1 MTAVPVSVVRH
12 DSTRTLEEQFELGG
26 GTFPPN
32 RSIDGNKRVDGRG
45 CPVDPVAVFETARRR
60 GHDAVLWHLPWQDVA
75 LVGVGSAWTVTAAGY
90 NRFDDVSS
98 RWRALMR
105 GAVHVVDDA
114 TGPERGVTVGV
125 DAGSDAGATG
135 PGPGPMLLGGFA
147 FEAGSATG
155 PWTPFGDARLELPR
169 VMYGHVAGRVW
180 TTVNTV
186 VTAATDPRQ
195 AAESVVRERDVVV
208 KLRPSKDGGSLLAS
222 AAGQAAAAGEADDLQ
237 RITQVEDVQPKEHWL
252 AAVEEVAGAIR
263 SGRLDKAVLARSARV
278 VSPIGFD
285 IGAALRYLLEHYP
298 ECYVFAIGRGE
309 DCFLGATPERI
320 VHKAAGHI
328 QVACMAGSIARGA
341 TPEEDRRLG
350 QQLLA
355 DAKNMEEHR
364 IVLRSI
370 LEALEPVCIEVA
382 AAPRTGLRKLANV
395 QHLYTPVTARE
406 RGTLTC
412 WHWCL
417 ASIRRPRSAATQRRQ
432 RLSSFVRKKT
442 WIAAGYAGPVG
453 WMDGAGDGEFVVGLR
468 SALIRREIVL
478 LFAGCGIMGDS
489 VPESEYEESVLKLRP
504 MLAALE
510 AGR

>member
-12 DSTRTLEEQFELGG
+12 DSTRTLEEQFSLAVE
-26 GTFPPN
+26 
-32 RSIDGNKRVDGRG
+32 RSRRTGQSTVISVSTAAR
-45 CPVDPVAVFETARRR
+45 PVDPVAVFETARRR

-208 KLRPSKDGGSLLAS
+208 KIRPSKDGGSLSAS

-395 QHLYTPVTARE
+395 QHLYTPVTARVAGDTDVLALVSRVHPTPAIGGYPKKAALE
-406 RGTLTC
+406 LIRAKEDLDRG
-412 WHWCL
+412 W
-417 ASIRRPRSAATQRRQ
+417 
-432 RLSSFVRKKT
+432 
-442 WIAAGYAGPVG
+442 YAGPVG

-468 SALIRREIVL
+468 SALIRREIAL